1 MADMLPL
8 QAQTLAPT
16 LANAVLPDVSG
27 RRAETIRN
35 VALAVAGS
43 LLLVL
48 AAKVKVPFWPVPIT
62 LQTLAVLGLGAF
74 YGRRLGTAAVAL
86 YLAYGLAG
94 LPVFT
99 NTPPVASGLSYF
111 AGPTGGFL
119 LGFLAAAFVAG
130 WAAERG
136 ASVLRLIAGMVAAE
150 ALILGLGFAW
160 LAFGAQMAGGAAG
173 IGLAKAFQFGVQ
185 PFLLGDLLKL
195 ALATSLVGA
204 SWSMLRRR
212 G

>member
-8 QAQTLAPT
+8 PAPT
-16 LANAVLPDVSG
+16 LANAVLPSVSG
-27 RRAETIRN
+27 GRAALARN

-43 LLLVL
+43 LLMVL

-62 LQTLAVLGLGAF
+62 LQTLAVLGLGAA
-74 YGRRLGTAAVAL
+74 YGSRLGAATIAL

-99 NTPPVASGLSYF
+99 NTPPVASGLLYF
-111 AGPTGGFL
+111 TGPTGGFL
-119 LGFLAAAFVAG
+119 IGFVAAAYVAG

-136 ASVLRLIAGMVAAE
+136 ASVLRLIAGMITAE

-160 LAFGAQMAGGAAG
+160 LALGAQMAGGATG
-173 IGLAKAFQFGVQ
+173 VGFAKAFAFGVQ

-204 SWSMLRRR
+204 SWSVLRRK